1 MTPFISGQEIWIW
14 ALKVVSVLLL
24 TGNAHSSNLASSIVV
39 ARVVIVVALNDTTL
53 SGSYTLL

>member
-24 TGNAHSSNLASSIVV
+24 TGNAHSTNLVSSIVV
-39 ARVVIVVALNDTTL
+39 ARLVIVVALHDTAL
-53 SGSYTLL
+53 STATR